1 MAEFMDVSQLED
13 SIKEIESDI
22 PMKDE
27 TETCEISNVRQNVD
41 ETGIIQY
48 GVAGAFKEKFK
59 LLRIANELHE
69 ISRIF
74 LPQRF
79 TLIDIKHDKRN
90 DFLASMSKEYT
101 IYFHE
106 IQRMFEFQETTI
118 NLLQL
123 KFKLLELQS
132 EKRDDLFIGKMIY
145 DQMNYL
151 LGVQKT
157 LKEREKTIKTV
168 KLEELLKNAEKPV
181 TDAEIGEIPNDSNK
195 MVGDMQ
201 MEEISKDTEKNVIET
216 EVEKNSKNTENVK
229 QSTKSEEL
237 SKDTNKTVT
246 EEEDHCTDAEKIV
259 EETFDC
265 FSRYL
270 EAYKKCA
277 FFIADT
283 FDKAAEKNS
292 YLLKS
297 IQNLFDSISILEEY
311 SESYN
316 SISES
321 SNTISDTNESSINTK
336 TKMTIEDLFNKIDFL
351 ITVTEKAEFAYTEI
365 KRLVFEL
372 ITFE

>member
-27 TETCEISNVRQNVD
+27 TETCELPNVRQNVD

-74 LPQRF
+74 LPQKF

-90 DFLASMSKEYT
+90 DFLASVSKEYT
-101 IYFHE
+101 IYLHE

-123 KFKLLELQS
+123 KFKLLEIKS
-132 EKRDDLFIGKMIY
+132 ERRDDLFIGKMVY
-145 DQMNYL
+145 DHMNYL

-157 LKEREKTIKTV
+157 LKEREKTVKTV
-168 KLEELLKNAEKPV
+168 KLEELLKDV
-181 TDAEIGEIPNDSNK
+181 EIPVSDTE
-195 MVGDMQ
+195 MGDRP
-201 MEEISKDTEKNVIET
+201 KDTEKVVIET
-216 EVEKNSKNTENVK
+216 KLEDLSKDTKKSLGTELEKSSKNTE
-229 QSTKSEEL
+229 SSEETKSKEL
-237 SKDTNKTVT
+237 SKVTRKTV
-246 EEEDHCTDAEKIV
+246 EEEDRSTDAEKIV
-259 EETFDC
+259 EDTFDC

-321 SNTISDTNESSINTK
+321 SKTDSDAKESSTNSNS
-336 TKMTIEDLFNKIDFL
+336 KMTIEDLFNKIDFL